1 MTTTQNLPEPRRL
14 PQPHLHILLW
24 AMRTGPGRP
33 LGGILKSVLCV
44 LAMYANEEGWAF
56 PGIERIAAEAG
67 VGPRTAHR
75 ALLALKYAA
84 IIEIHKTSVDGK
96 SHNRYRLTGHA
107 QAWQPGFVDYELAPY
122 GTGDAL
128 ELADERINE
137 LEQKVVQLQVSQ
149 IGRVTEEEEE
159 LVSQFDSQLPSSSS
173 GGSPADQAALPANLS
188 GQIQAQQPELQVET
202 IESLEEPWIT
212 EMKEWVRENWN
223 RLRYSPTNPDGFRA
237 NLPRVIVIL
246 TERGEENYRDSRTHW
261 EAVWAE
267 QGEAL
272 SLQEAPLPPT
282 EAPENALPEIRV
294 SSVDHE
300 AQSAWREV
308 LGDLEAKVPPQYFEA
323 YLRRSAG
330 YAWDLSEGDRCL
342 LVAVRGTFAAAWLER
357 RIFGDITRVLE
368 IIAGEGTTVRFEVGE
383 LVIGEVEDEGNGGE

>member
-149 IGRVTEEEEE
+149 IGRVTEEEE

-173 GGSPADQAALPANLS
+173 GGSQADQAALPANMS
-188 GQIQAQQPELQVET
+188 GQIQGQQPELQVET

-267 QGEAL
+267 QG
-272 SLQEAPLPPT
+272 
-282 EAPENALPEIRV
+282 
-294 SSVDHE
+294 
-300 AQSAWREV
+300 
-308 LGDLEAKVPPQYFEA
+308 
-323 YLRRSAG
+323 
-330 YAWDLSEGDRCL
+330 
-342 LVAVRGTFAAAWLER
+342 
-357 RIFGDITRVLE
+357 
-368 IIAGEGTTVRFEVGE
+368 
-383 LVIGEVEDEGNGGE
+383 